1 MRAAA
6 CLISACEACGW
17 PGVGAGPPLTEMVLR
32 PGLFVHG
39 TLLTTAGSVELPGD
53 DGPILNP
60 KLQMT
65 SSAWPAAQLSR
76 PACDRLVGTVT
87 PWYSSRVG
95 AASTHTAQTTM
106 KPAATR
112 GTMMASPA
120 GIRAR

>member
-1 MRAAA
+1 MSEQGRR
-6 CLISACEACGW
+6 
-17 PGVGAGPPLTEMVLR
+17 LTEMLVR
-32 PGLFVHG
+32 PGPFVHG
-39 TLLTTAGSVELPGD
+39 TLLTTAGSVEPPGD

-76 PACDRLVGTVT
+76 PACDRLVGTFT

-95 AASTHTAQTTM
+95 AANTQTAQTM
-106 KPAATR
+106 VKPTATR